1 MKMPKKETSTKVET
15 VIALASR
22 KSGVTLDEIAE
33 RLNVSRVAAASLIAD
48 ARRKGVKVRFE
59 VEDGRYRV

>member
-1 MKMPKKETSTKVET
+1 MPKKETSTKVET

-33 RLNVSRVAAASLIAD
+33 RLNCEQGRCCIAD
-48 ARRKGVKVRFE
+48 RGCEAEGGDGAVRS
-59 VEDGRYRV
+59 